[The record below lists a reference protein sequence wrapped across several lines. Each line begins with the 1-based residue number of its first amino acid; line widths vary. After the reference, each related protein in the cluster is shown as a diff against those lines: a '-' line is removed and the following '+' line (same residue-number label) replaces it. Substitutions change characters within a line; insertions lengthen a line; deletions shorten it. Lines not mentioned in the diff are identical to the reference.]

1 MMKVFT
7 VGYGGRSKEEFL
19 SLIKSNGINTV
30 VDIRLRPDRARIGF
44 WSKAKTSDKG
54 IEGWLSQAGIR
65 YKSFIELGNIF
76 LDYHDWHERYEKLM
90 NSCGGLLTQ
99 QLVNIPGPICLL
111 CAERIVEEC
120 HRKLVADFL
129 ASHYGAEVHHLA

>member
-44 WSKAKTSDKG
+44 WSKAKTADKG
-54 IEGWLSQAGIR
+54 IEGWLSEAGIV
-65 YKSFIELGNIF
+65 YKSLIELGNIF
-76 LDYHDWHERYEKLM
+76 IEHPDWQERYEKML
-90 NSCGGLLTQ
+90 NSCGELLTQ
-99 QLVNIPGPICLL
+99 RLINMLGPICLL
-111 CAERIVEEC
+111 CAERRVEEC
-120 HRKLVADFL
+120 HRKMVAKFL
-129 ASHYGAEVHHLA
+129 ARHYGAEVHHLA